1 MNITMTDCINRNLPF
16 LELLHDT
23 KSDKQRRALL
33 KTATPGQVR
42 ALGEICH
49 NILYGDLDLDDECRT
64 ELREHIEKIKSV
76 ASTERGYGQKKKRI
90 NKHSQQGGGF
100 FSILAPILGAVL
112 PAILGK

>member
-1 MNITMTDCINRNLPF
+1 MTECIHRNLPY
-16 LELLHDT
+16 LQLLHDT

-33 KTATPGQVR
+33 KTATPSQVR

-49 NILYGDLDLDDECRT
+49 NILHGDLDLDDECRR
-64 ELREHIEKIKSV
+64 ELRLHIEKLKTI
-76 ASTERGYGQKKKRI
+76 ASTENGYGDKKKRL

-100 FSILAPILGAVL
+100 FSILAPLLGSVL